1 MSFRPY
7 IIQVSGSV
15 VAKEGKHYTQNWV
28 ACACSEGN
36 IELTPFVYSEKK
48 HSIIGDVFFDK
59 KRRAVPYALY
69 VANGSVGI
77 QEGAGPD
84 VDLSC
89 YPGFYP
95 AFAYFYEYIEEVRMG
110 VDVLVEERIRDM
122 YLNGLYIGAF
132 SVLELFLCDF
142 LLCGVF
148 FKEAYYQNALR
159 MLGVGENPDQYVVE
173 EKIKNVVYRKVFH
186 NFEEVEELFQG
197 IFDFGFPDWK
207 EFKKRIYRRHN
218 IVHRYA
224 LSNKDRM
231 TVCDA
236 TSDDVR
242 DLIETIGVFV
252 EDMKACAGRG
262 DYSY

>member
-15 VAKEGKHYTQNWV
+15 VAKEGKNYTQNYV
-28 ACACSEGN
+28 ASACSEGD
-36 IELTPFVYSEKK
+36 IEQTPFDYSEDK

-59 KRRAVPYALY
+59 KLRAVPYAIY
-69 VANGSVGI
+69 VAKGSVGI

-84 VDLSC
+84 VDLTCS
-89 YPGFYP
+89 PGFSP
-95 AFAYFYEYIEEVRMG
+95 AFAYFNEYIEEIRKG
-110 VDVLVEERIRDM
+110 LDVLVEKRIRDL

-142 LLCGVF
+142 LMCGVF
-148 FKEAYYQNALR
+148 FKEAYYLNALR
-159 MLGVGENPDQYVVE
+159 VLGVGENPDQFVVE

-186 NFEEVEELFQG
+186 NFKEVEKLFRG

-207 EFKKRIYRRHN
+207 ELNKRIYRRHN

-236 TSDDVR
+236 TSHDVR
-242 DLIETIGVFV
+242 DLIQTIVVFV
-252 EDMKACAGRG
+252 EDMKRLCGLG
-262 DYSY
+262 

>member
-15 VAKEGKHYTQNWV
+15 VAIEGKHYTQNWV

-36 IELTPFVYSEKK
+36 IEQTPFVYSEKK

-77 QEGAGPD
+77 HEGAGPD
-84 VDLSC
+84 ADLSC
-89 YPGFYP
+89 CPGFSP
-95 AFAYFYEYIEEVRMG
+95 AFAYFHEYVDEIRTALEVQ
-110 VDVLVEERIRDM
+110 VEEKIRDL
-122 YLNGLYIGAF
+122 YLNGLYIEAF

-142 LLCGVF
+142 LMCGVF
-148 FKEAYYQNALR
+148 LKETYYQNALCV
-159 MLGVGENPDQYVVE
+159 LGVGENPDQYVVE

-186 NFEEVEELFQG
+186 NFKDVEKLFRG

-207 EFKKRIYRRHN
+207 ELDKRIYRRHN

-231 TVCDA
+231 TVRDA
-236 TSDDVR
+236 TCDDVR
-242 DLIETIGVFV
+242 DLIETIVVFV
-252 EDMKACAGRG
+252 EDMKRLCGMM
-262 DYSY
+262 

>member
-7 IIQVSGSV
+7 FIQVSGSV

-28 ACACSEGN
+28 ALACSEGN
-36 IELTPFVYSEKK
+36 IEQTRFVYSEKK

-69 VANGSVGI
+69 VANGSVRI
-77 QEGAGPD
+77 HEGAGPD
-84 VDLSC
+84 VGLSC
-89 YPGFYP
+89 CPGFYP
-95 AFAYFYEYIEEVRMG
+95 AFAYFNEYIEEIRNCL
-110 VDVLVEERIRDM
+110 DIQLEERIRDL
-122 YLNGLYIGAF
+122 YLNGLYIEAF

-142 LLCGVF
+142 LMCGVF
-148 FKEAYYQNALR
+148 FKETYYQNALSV
-159 MLGVGENPDQYVVE
+159 LGVGENPDQYIVE
-173 EKIKNVVYRKVFH
+173 EKIKNVVYHIVFH
-186 NFEEVEELFQG
+186 NFKDVEDLFRG
-197 IFDFGFPDWK
+197 IFDFGFPDWNELK
-207 EFKKRIYRRHN
+207 ERIYRRHN

-242 DLIETIGVFV
+242 DLIETIIVFV
-252 EDMKACAGRG
+252 EDMKRVCGERI
-262 DYSY
+262 

>member
-28 ACACSEGN
+28 AYACSEGD
-36 IELTPFVYSEKK
+36 IEQTPFVYSEKK

-59 KRRAVPYALY
+59 KRRAVPYAHY

-77 QEGAGPD
+77 QDGAGPN

-89 YPGFYP
+89 FPGFYP
-95 AFAYFYEYIEEVRMG
+95 AFAYFNEYIEEIRKG
-110 VDVLVEERIRDM
+110 LDILVEEKIRDL
-122 YLNGLYIGAF
+122 YLNGLYIEAF

-142 LLCGVF
+142 LMCGVF
-148 FKEAYYQNALR
+148 LKETYYQNALCV
-159 MLGVGENPDQYVVE
+159 LGVGENPDQYVVE

-186 NFEEVEELFQG
+186 NFDVVEELFLN

-207 EFKKRIYRRHN
+207 ELKKRIYRRHN

-236 TSDDVR
+236 TSDDVK
-242 DLIETIGVFV
+242 DLIETIVVFV
-252 EDMKACAGRG
+252 EDMKMVCGMR
-262 DYSY
+262 

>member
-28 ACACSEGN
+28 AYACSEGD
-36 IELTPFVYSEKK
+36 IEQTPFVYSEKK

-59 KRRAVPYALY
+59 KRRAVPYAHY

-77 QEGAGPD
+77 QDGAGPD

-89 YPGFYP
+89 SPGFYP
-95 AFAYFYEYIEEVRMG
+95 AFAYFKEYIEEIRKG
-110 VDVLVEERIRDM
+110 LDILVEEKIRDL
-122 YLNGLYIGAF
+122 YLNGLYIEAF

-142 LLCGVF
+142 LMCGVF
-148 FKEAYYQNALR
+148 LKETYYQNALCV
-159 MLGVGENPDQYVVE
+159 LGVGENPDQYVVE

-186 NFEEVEELFQG
+186 NFDVVEELFLN

-207 EFKKRIYRRHN
+207 ELKKRIYRRHN

-236 TSDDVR
+236 TSDDVK
-242 DLIETIGVFV
+242 DLIETIVVFV
-252 EDMKACAGRG
+252 EDMKMVCGMR
-262 DYSY
+262 

>member
-15 VAKEGKHYTQNWV
+15 VAKEGIHYTQNWV
-28 ACACSEGN
+28 AYACSEGN
-36 IELTPFVYSEKK
+36 IEQTSFVYSEKK

-59 KRRAVPYALY
+59 KRRAVPYAHY
-69 VANGSVGI
+69 VAYGSVGI

-84 VDLSC
+84 ADLSC
-89 YPGFYP
+89 CPGFYP
-95 AFAYFYEYIEEVRMG
+95 AFAYFNEY
-110 VDVLVEERIRDM
+110 VDEIRNGLNTQVEEKIRDL
-122 YLNGLYIGAF
+122 YLNGLYIEAF

-142 LLCGVF
+142 LMCGVF
-148 FKEAYYQNALR
+148 SEETYYHNALR
-159 MLGVGENPDQYVVE
+159 VLGVEEKTDQYVVE

-186 NFEEVEELFQG
+186 NFEDVEKMFRG

-207 EFKKRIYRRHN
+207 ELNERIYRRHN

-236 TSDDVR
+236 NSDDVR
-242 DLIETIGVFV
+242 DLIQTIVVFV
-252 EDMKACAGRG
+252 EDMKRVCGLRL
-262 DYSY
+262 

>member
-15 VAKEGKHYTQNWV
+15 VAKEGKHYAQDWV

-36 IELTPFVYSEKK
+36 IEQTPFVYSEKK

-59 KRRAVPYALY
+59 KRRAVPYAHY
-69 VANGSVGI
+69 VADGTVGI

-84 VDLSC
+84 VDLTC
-89 YPGFYP
+89 CPGFYP
-95 AFAYFYEYIEEVRMG
+95 AFAYFNESIEEIRNCLDIQVK
-110 VDVLVEERIRDM
+110 EQIRDL

-142 LLCGVF
+142 LMCGVF
-148 FKEAYYQNALR
+148 FKETYYQNTLCV
-159 MLGVGENPDQYVVE
+159 LGVGENPDQYVVE

-186 NFEEVEELFQG
+186 NFEDVEKLFRG

-207 EFKKRIYRRHN
+207 ELNKRIYRRHN

-224 LSNKDRM
+224 LSNRDRM

-236 TSDDVR
+236 TYDDVR
-242 DLIETIGVFV
+242 DLIETIEEFV
-252 EDMKACAGRG
+252 EDMK
-262 DYSY
+262 SLS

>member
-7 IIQVSGSV
+7 IIRVSGSV

-36 IELTPFVYSEKK
+36 IEQTPFVYSEKK

-77 QEGAGPD
+77 QENAGSD
-84 VDLSC
+84 VDISC
-89 YPGFYP
+89 CPGFYP
-95 AFAYFYEYIEEVRMG
+95 AFAYFNEYIGEIRNG
-110 VDVLVEERIRDM
+110 LDIQVEEKIRDL
-122 YLNGLYIGAF
+122 YLNGLYVGAF

-142 LLCGVF
+142 LMCGVF
-148 FKEAYYQNALR
+148 FKETYYQNALR
-159 MLGVGENPDQYVVE
+159 VLGVGENPDQYVVE

-186 NFEEVEELFQG
+186 NFEDVEKLFRD

-207 EFKKRIYRRHN
+207 ELNKRIYRRHN
-218 IVHRYA
+218 IVHRYS

-242 DLIETIGVFV
+242 DLIKTIGVFV
-252 EDMKACAGRG
+252 EDMKGVCGVR
-262 DYSY
+262 